1 MLELRRLLFPVD
13 FSQRCSA
20 IAGHVAAM
28 ARHFNAKVTLLH
40 VVQTRPIL
48 YGDPVSAALQVYIDP
63 AELLKEAQTRLHS
76 YLTAELKG
84 VKTRREVVD
93 GEPAEGITAYA
104 QKEGI
109 DLIMMPT
116 HGYGPFRRLLLGSV
130 AAKVLHDVDCP
141 VWTDVHEPSTTAQPR
156 CRTVMCAVDLSEESR
171 SAIQWASNLAAS
183 YQAELYLVHAV
194 PAAES
199 TNWPDDSKFRTF
211 LIDAAREY
219 LAELQKKAG
228 TAAKVC
234 IEGGKV
240 AATVRDAALHYH
252 ADLVVIGQGSL
263 HATLG
268 GLRTNSYAI
277 IRDSPCPVVRI

>member
-1 MLELRRLLFPVD
+1 MVELRKILFPVD
-13 FSQRCSA
+13 FSQRCAA
-20 IAGHVAAM
+20 IAGQVAAT

-40 VVQTRPIL
+40 VVQTRPML
-48 YGDPVSAALQVYIDP
+48 FGEPVSAALQVYIDP
-63 AELLKEAQTRLHS
+63 AELIKEGQTRLHS
-76 YLTAELKG
+76 YLTADLKG
-84 VKTRREVVD
+84 VKTERVVVD

-130 AAKVLHDVDCP
+130 AAKVLYDADCP
-141 VWTDVHEPSTTAQPR
+141 VWTDLHEPSTTTRPG
-156 CRTVMCAVDLSEESR
+156 CRTVMCAVDLSEESL
-171 SAIQWASNLAAS
+171 SAIRWASSLADS
-183 YQAELYLVHAV
+183 YQAELILVHAI

-199 TNWPDDSKFRTF
+199 TNWPDDFRFRSF
-211 LIDAAREY
+211 LIDAAGEY

-228 TAAKVC
+228 TRAKVY

-240 AATVRDAALHYH
+240 AATVRDAALRHH
-252 ADLVVIGQGSL
+252 ADLIVIGQGSL